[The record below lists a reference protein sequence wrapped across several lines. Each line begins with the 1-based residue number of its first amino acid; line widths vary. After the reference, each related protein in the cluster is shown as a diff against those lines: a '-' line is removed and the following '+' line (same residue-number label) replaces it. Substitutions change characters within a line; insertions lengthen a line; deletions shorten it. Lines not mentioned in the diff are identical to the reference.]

1 MGEAAERPS
10 ETPGVL
16 PWRSRP
22 FRDTRGFHS
31 PAVRRLL
38 AERGFDPLRSVIPD
52 VRGTGAGGRVTR
64 DDILA
69 ALASG
74 APVETDD
81 RSDLTVP
88 FNRVRRRAAA
98 ALLRSVQTTA
108 PGLCVVAADY
118 SAVDATRLA
127 RRNRWREEE
136 GFSLTYLPFVA
147 RAVVDALQEHPRL
160 NATVT
165 DDAVVLHHD
174 VGLGVAVDLDHE
186 GLVVPVVRD
195 AGSLTL
201 RAVARAV
208 DDLAGRARGR
218 RLQPDDVAG
227 VTFTITNPG
236 AAGTWISVPI
246 IHQPAVAILSTDGVR
261 ARVVAHGS
269 DLAVRPVGHLCLS
282 FDQRA
287 VDAVDA
293 ASFLGRVRSLL
304 ETRDW
309 AAEV

>member
-1 MGEAAERPS
+1 M
-10 ETPGVL
+10 L

-22 FRDTRGFHS
+22 TRYARGFHS

-38 AERGFDPLRSVIPD
+38 AERGIDSRRGVTTD
-52 VRGTGAGGRVTR
+52 VTGTGAGGRVTR
-64 DDILA
+64 ADLLA
-69 ALASG
+69 ALGSDV
-74 APVETDD
+74 PVEIED
-81 RSDLTVP
+81 RADLTVP
-88 FNRVRRRAAA
+88 FNRIRRRAAA
-98 ALLRSVQTTA
+98 ALVRSSQTTA
-108 PGLCVVAADY
+108 PGLCVVEVDY

-127 RRNRWREEE
+127 RRARWREQE

-165 DDAVVLHHD
+165 DDAVVLHRD

-195 AGSLTL
+195 AGLLPL
-201 RAVARAV
+201 RGVARAV
-208 DDLAGRARGR
+208 NDLAGRARAR
-218 RLQPDDVAG
+218 RLQPDEVAG
-227 VTFTITNPG
+227 VTFTVTNPG
-236 AAGTWISVPI
+236 GAGTWISVPI

-269 DLAVRPVGHLCLS
+269 DLSIRPVGHLCLS

-293 ASFLGRVRSLL
+293 ASFLARVRSLL

>member
-1 MGEAAERPS
+1 MERPS
-10 ETPGVL
+10 DSFGVL

-22 FRDTRGFHS
+22 VRDTRGFQS

-38 AERGFDPLRSVIPD
+38 AERGSDPRRSVIPQ
-52 VRGTGAGGRVTR
+52 VLGTGAGGRVTR
-64 DDILA
+64 DDLLA

-74 APVETDD
+74 VPVEAGD

-88 FNRVRRRAAA
+88 FNRIRRRAAA
-98 ALLRSVQTTA
+98 ALMRSAQTTA
-108 PGLCVVAADY
+108 PGLCVVAVEY

-127 RRNRWREEE
+127 RRARWREEE

-165 DDAVVLHHD
+165 DDAIVLHRD

-195 AGSLTL
+195 ARSLAL
-201 RAVARAV
+201 REVARAV
-208 DDLAGRARGR
+208 HDLAGRARAR
-218 RLQPDDVAG
+218 RLQPDEVAG
-227 VTFTITNPG
+227 ATFAITNPG

-261 ARVVAHGS
+261 ARVIAHGS
-269 DLAVRPVGHLCLS
+269 DLSIRPVGHLCLS
-282 FDQRA
+282 FDQRV

-293 ASFLGRVRSLL
+293 ASFLSRVRSLL

-309 AAEV
+309 AAEI